1 MTWRGAVEL
10 SKGIGL
16 SVAAVAGVTG
26 AIYALRP
33 AAPVLSLGVLY
44 VIALVTVAV
53 FRGLAYAIPVCVA
66 SLLTFNFLFLPP
78 VHTFALRNST
88 NWVALAAYLV
98 TAVVVKELATRSRR
112 LTRQTI
118 KTETLQQNNTIKT

>member
-16 SVAAVAGVTG
+16 SVAAVAGVTA
-26 AIYALRP
+26 AIYSLRP

-44 VIALVTVAV
+44 VIAVVTVAV

-78 VHTFALRNST
+78 GRACPRPASA
-88 NWVALAAYLV
+88 NWVALAASLV
-98 TAVVVKELATRSRR
+98 PAVVVSELATRSRR
-112 LTRQTI
+112 LAR
-118 KTETLQQNNTIKT
+118 EAVE